1 MELNFANKNQWKEIK
16 EIYMEA
22 FPKSERKPFFIIKHS
37 VKIGKAQI
45 ITAIEND
52 ILQGFAIIIP
62 YKNMIMLDYLAVSHK
77 TRSNGTGSKIMS
89 KLCKQF
95 SDKKIVLLIERIDGN
110 AENNQ
115 QRIARRKFYIKNG
128 FRSSHI
134 FINGVSGN
142 MEILNNGKN
151 VSYQEY
157 MELQQY
163 ALGKLLFKLSKI
175 TLVESPSPKS

>member
-1 MELNFANKNQWKEIK
+1 
-16 EIYMEA
+16 
-22 FPKSERKPFFIIKHS
+22 
-37 VKIGKAQI
+37 
-45 ITAIEND
+45 
-52 ILQGFAIIIP
+52 
-62 YKNMIMLDYLAVSHK
+62 MIMLDYLAVSHK

>member
-89 KLCKQF
+89 ELCKQF
-95 SDKKIVLLIERIDGN
+95 SDKKIVLLIERVDGN
-110 AENNQ
+110 AKNNQ

-142 MEILNNGKN
+142 MEILNNGKS